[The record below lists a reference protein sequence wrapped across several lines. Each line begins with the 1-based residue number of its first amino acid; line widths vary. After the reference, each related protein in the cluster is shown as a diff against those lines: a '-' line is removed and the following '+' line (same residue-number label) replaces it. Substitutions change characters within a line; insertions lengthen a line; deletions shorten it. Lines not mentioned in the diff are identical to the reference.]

1 MTTEKI
7 IMVDRVPE
15 KLSDEDMKK
24 IRDEYAAY
32 CVSTYKAVQNLD
44 IANKDAKDIVFNH
57 ILSPL
62 QYFIEDKV
70 RIKRLSENRL
80 GGEPQQRPQGG
91 YNNTPRGPVNGAVQQ
106 QAPQMAKPQPAQPA
120 QPAKQQWKNRY

>member
-1 MTTEKI
+1 MPTEKI

-15 KLSDEDMKK
+15 KLSDEEMKT
-24 IRDEYAAY
+24 IRDEYTAY

-44 IANKDAKDIVFNH
+44 IANKDAKDIVFDH

-70 RIKRLSENRL
+70 RIRRLNENRL
-80 GGEPQQRPQGG
+80 ETGQQTRPQ
-91 YNNTPRGPVNGAVQQ
+91 YQAAPAQTPR
-106 QAPQMAKPQPAQPA
+106 PQPVQDKP
-120 QPAKQQWKNRY
+120 KQQWKNRY

>member
-1 MTTEKI
+1 MPTEKI

-15 KLSDEDMKK
+15 KLSVEEMKMIK
-24 IRDEYAAY
+24 DEYTAY
-32 CVSTYKAVQNLD
+32 CVNTYKAVQNLD
-44 IANKDAKDIVFNH
+44 IANKDAKDIVFDH

-80 GGEPQQRPQGG
+80 EGGQQQRPQGG

-106 QAPQMAKPQPAQPA
+106 QAPQMAKPQTPVQEKP
-120 QPAKQQWKNRY
+120 KWKTRY